1 MLNVAA
7 NIFYVLLIVNIVFC
21 ENDCTP
27 YNQLVRENL
36 KDIASDYLISIDESI
51 SEENYTN
58 FYKKSETQ
66 FFKEK
71 LVFLRNILVQIVSK
85 KSNKN

>member
-1 MLNVAA
+1 MINVVANVFYALLLA
-7 NIFYVLLIVNIVFC
+7 NIVLC
-21 ENDCTP
+21 ENDCVP

-36 KDIASDYLISIDESI
+36 KDIASNYLISIDESI
-51 SEENYTN
+51 SEENYTS

-71 LVFLRNILVQIVSK
+71 LVF
-85 KSNKN
+85 

>member
-7 NIFYVLLIVNIVFC
+7 NIFYVLLIANIVLC

-51 SEENYTN
+51 SEDNYTS

-71 LVFLRNILVQIVSK
+71 LSIFLFL
-85 KSNKN
+85 

>member
-1 MLNVAA
+1 MTNVVASILYALLFA
-7 NIFYVLLIVNIVFC
+7 NIVLC

-51 SEENYTN
+51 SEDN
-58 FYKKSETQ
+58 FTSLYKMHETQ
-66 FFKEK
+66 FYEK
-71 LVFLRNILVQIVSK
+71 KLYFFLNLKVL
-85 KSNKN
+85 

>member
-1 MLNVAA
+1 MLNVVA
-7 NIFYVLLIVNIVFC
+7 NIFYVLLIANIVLC

-36 KDIASDYLISIDESI
+36 KDIASNYLISIDESI
-51 SEENYTN
+51 SEENYTS

-71 LVFLRNILVQIVSK
+71 LVF
-85 KSNKN
+85 

>member
-1 MLNVAA
+1 MINVVA
-7 NIFYVLLIVNIVFC
+7 NILNTLLFANIVLS
-21 ENDCTP
+21 ENDCVP

-58 FYKKSETQ
+58 FYKKPETQ

-71 LVFLRNILVQIVSK
+71 LVF
-85 KSNKN
+85 

>member
-7 NIFYVLLIVNIVFC
+7 NIFYVLLIANIVLC

-36 KDIASDYLISIDESI
+36 KNIASDYLISIDESI
-51 SEENYTN
+51 SEDNYTN
-58 FYKKSETQ
+58 IYKKSETQ

-71 LVFLRNILVQIVSK
+71 LVF
-85 KSNKN
+85 

>member
-7 NIFYVLLIVNIVFC
+7 NIFYVLLIANIVLC
-21 ENDCTP
+21 ENDCIP

-51 SEENYTN
+51 SEENYTD
-58 FYKKSETQ
+58 FYKKPETQ

-71 LVFLRNILVQIVSK
+71 LVF
-85 KSNKN
+85 

>member
-7 NIFYVLLIVNIVFC
+7 NIFYVLLIANIVLC
-21 ENDCTP
+21 ENECTP

-58 FYKKSETQ
+58 FYEKSETQ

-71 LVFLRNILVQIVSK
+71 LVFKYNLTV
-85 KSNKN
+85 

>member
-1 MLNVAA
+1 MINVVA
-7 NIFYVLLIVNIVFC
+7 NVFYALLLANIVFC

-36 KDIASDYLISIDESI
+36 KDIASNYLISIDESI

-58 FYKKSETQ
+58 FYKKPETQ

-71 LVFLRNILVQIVSK
+71 LVFQRKYICKYSF
-85 KSNKN
+85 